1 MRLEEQARDLL
12 VAEQQMV
19 ERHLLTILLR
29 REPVGDAIDQFR
41 EYKGGIRKLEIPS
54 TTIASFVRE

>member
-1 MRLEEQARDLL
+1 MRLGEQARDLL
-12 VAEQQMV
+12 VEEGQAV
-19 ERHLLTILLR
+19 ELHRLTILDR

-41 EYKGGIRKLEIPS
+41 EYKRYQRLEIPS